1 MAEVLSQ
8 AQIDALL
15 NSMNGGGGD
24 SSPKKEEAPEKVRL
38 LQSPEVY
45 KRQAENAQRHF

>member
-24 SSPKKEEAPEKVRL
+24 SSPKKEEAPEK
-38 LQSPEVY
+38 
-45 KRQAENAQRHF
+45 K